1 MIYGLKFTNANGVEY
16 SFDTDDM
23 FVHSLGGLNSS
34 VMTNYVKSPSQI
46 GDYYVGKTI
55 ERRNITIKFTL
66 MKYTQTDFLTE
77 KALLNACFNPS
88 LSNLDPDDD
97 EVGTLEFYIDG
108 TKYSIQGRSTANLYA
123 EEPPGKGEMD
133 IKGQIII
140 ECPYPYFR
148 VGDLITVDMDYVTG
162 GLTLP
167 FTLPLTL
174 GTRNPTYTIT
184 ITGNVPSPFIFE
196 VSGITDPKL
205 VNQDAKKLEIE
216 RTILSTETLAIDTT
230 FGVRT
235 VEIDG
240 VNSFQYLTTDSEF
253 FYLYPGVNTLTYVDS
268 GTVIGATAQ
277 LKYYN
282 WVAGI

>member
-1 MIYGLKFTNANGVEY
+1 MIYGLAFTNTNGVSYE
-16 SFDTDDM
+16 FDTDGM
-23 FVHSLGGLNSS
+23 FVHSVTGLSAN
-34 VMTNYVKSPSQI
+34 VVTNYVKSPNQV

-55 ERRNITIKFTL
+55 DRRTIGIKFTL
-66 MKYTQTDFLTE
+66 MKHTQTDFLAE
-77 KALLNACFNPS
+77 KALIDGVFNPS
-88 LSNLDPDDD
+88 LTNTDPDADG
-97 EVGTLEFYIDG
+97 VGTLEFYIDG
-108 TKYSIQGRSTANLYA
+108 IKYSIQGRSTAQIYA
-123 EEPPGKGEMD
+123 EDSPGKGEMD
-133 IKGQIII
+133 IQGQIII

-167 FTLPLTL
+167 FTLPFTL
-174 GTRNPTYTIT
+174 GTRHPNYTIT

-196 VSGITDPKL
+196 VSGITNPKL
-205 VNQDAKKLEIE
+205 SNQAAKKLEVTRI
-216 RTILSTETLAIDTT
+216 ISSTETLKIDTT

-253 FYLYPGVNTLTYVDS
+253 FYLYPGLNIFTYIDS
-268 GTVIGATAQ
+268 GTVVGATAQ
-277 LKYYN
+277 IKYYN